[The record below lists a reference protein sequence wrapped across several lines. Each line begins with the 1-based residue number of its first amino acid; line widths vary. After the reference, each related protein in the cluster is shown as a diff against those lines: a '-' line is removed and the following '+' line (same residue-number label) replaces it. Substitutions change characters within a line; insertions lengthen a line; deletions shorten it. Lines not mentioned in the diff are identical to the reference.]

1 MMSVERQLQE
11 THAEHEHI
19 AEQVIPK
26 TDDPGTG
33 AMPGMANIEARVVTG
48 IFASAAAAEAA
59 RRILIQGGFD
69 DSVIV
74 VSDQYDGA
82 APEYDA
88 SHTAAGSGL
97 QTGGIIGVIVGALL
111 GTVALLAP
119 GIREMLPVGPA
130 LALIFALLIGAV
142 FGALIG
148 SITGLGSRSA
158 QAERFNTAA
167 RSGGVTVAVRTQD
180 AADAARA
187 EELMRSAHPNEVI
200 GFQEAL

>member
-1 MMSVERQLQE
+1 
-11 THAEHEHI
+11 
-19 AEQVIPK
+19 
-26 TDDPGTG
+26 
-33 AMPGMANIEARVVTG
+33 
-48 IFASAAAAEAA
+48 
-59 RRILIQGGFD
+59 
-69 DSVIV
+69 
-74 VSDQYDGA
+74 
-82 APEYDA
+82 
-88 SHTAAGSGL
+88 
-97 QTGGIIGVIVGALL
+97 
-111 GTVALLAP
+111 VALLAP

-187 EELMRSAHPNEVI
+187 EELMRSANPNEVI